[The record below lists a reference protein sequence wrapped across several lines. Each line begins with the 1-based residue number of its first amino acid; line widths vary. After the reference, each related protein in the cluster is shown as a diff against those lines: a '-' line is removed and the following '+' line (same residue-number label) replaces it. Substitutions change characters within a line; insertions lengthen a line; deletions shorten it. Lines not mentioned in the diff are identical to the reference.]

1 MKCTCGTSKVLV
13 KYQGE
18 SVSTRTSP
26 AGPRRQESV
35 FLTFVDH
42 LLADD
47 AKDDGC
53 GVVLPHGLQP
63 YSSSY
68 VSPFPHA
75 ILVNRVDADV
85 NVTLMIFWRRVS

>member
-1 MKCTCGTSKVLV
+1 MNVHRVLFNEVHLRNLKSLV

-18 SVSTRTSP
+18 SVFAKTSP
-26 AGPRRQESV
+26 AGPRSQES
-35 FLTFVDH
+35 
-42 LLADD
+42 
-47 AKDDGC
+47 KDDGS

-75 ILVNRVDADV
+75 ILTNRADADV
-85 NVTLMIFWRRVS
+85 NVTLMIFWRKVS